1 MRAFIHCYEV
11 NIIKSKLIVL
21 YILNILDISFTLL
34 LLSTG
39 LYKEINIF
47 MIQVVHSTKG
57 SFLLKIV
64 VPAIILFYL
73 YIRIKKASKTQLKI
87 SNTIIN
93 ITVFFYLV
101 INILHILWVLLIP
114 VTQLVF
120 KIS

>member
-34 LLSTG
+34 LLRTG

-73 YIRIKKASKTQLKI
+73 YIRIKRASKTQLKI

>member
-34 LLSTG
+34 LLRTG

-47 MIQVVHSTKG
+47 MIQVFHSTKG